1 MRDRTALGSHKSLEY
16 MVSVRRAEAQ
26 VRVWLWAC
34 TSALFVA
41 TRAGGQMEVLPRAV
55 LRPSEV
61 RMPRVPC
68 RRSSVGLSRSK
79 ILAVVSVVSA
89 MASLKSSITP
99 FMTLQ
104 PGFD

>member
-1 MRDRTALGSHKSLEY
+1 

-34 TSALFVA
+34 TSALFVS
-41 TRAGGQMEVLPRAV
+41 TRAGGQMEMEVLPPAV

-61 RMPRVPC
+61 RMPQVPC
-68 RRSSVGLSRSK
+68 RQSSVGLLRSK